1 MRWGRRKALLRTK
14 VSWVIPPPPFPDSSF
29 SLFPDSRQSLPLYPS
44 FYSYLLLTQN
54 HCLLSPDLAS
64 PPYNSHLI
72 FTSWTLDS
80 TSILLLVTI
89 IRIWIILSFVTESNC
104 KFQLFIG
111 MFLTLGGIRNKG
123 SKCTLSTRM
132 SMAASLP
139 AFSKLAPK
147 WDSICYSLSEKS
159 VKRISP
165 AKSPDQQRNSRCE
178 TAVQL
183 TSPQSPETGQNR
195 DTKETGS
202 SIFIAFS
209 MVTLCSLIG

>member
-54 HCLLSPDLAS
+54 HCQLSPDLAS

-123 SKCTLSTRM
+123 SKCW
-132 SMAASLP
+132 SLGDNTGMM
-139 AFSKLAPK
+139 L
-147 WDSICYSLSEKS
+147 SLSFLLRKTS
-159 VKRISP
+159 KGKVS
-165 AKSPDQQRNSRCE
+165 AKDKFL
-178 TAVQL
+178 A
-183 TSPQSPETGQNR
+183 
-195 DTKETGS
+195 
-202 SIFIAFS
+202 
-209 MVTLCSLIG
+209 M